1 MPAFR
6 LQISMSLD
14 GCVAG
19 PDQSLDDPIGIGG
32 MQLHDWVR
40 PLATFRAM
48 HGEEGGET
56 NASDSVLKEAF
67 ANVGATVM
75 GRNMFGPVRGPW
87 LTDVPWDGWWG
98 KNPPYHHPVFVL
110 THFPRPPLTLE
121 GGTTFHFVTEGLED
135 ALLRAAKA
143 APDKDVQVAGGASI
157 VRQALAEKWID
168 VMDIHLV
175 PVLLGRG
182 ERIFDGTADLRGFHL
197 VRTIAAPGVTH
208 YSYLKNA

>member
-19 PDQSLDDPIGIGG
+19 PNQSLDDPIGMGG
-32 MQLHDWVR
+32 GQLHEWVF
-40 PLATFRAM
+40 PLAAWREM
-48 HGEEGGET
+48 HGLEGGEKT
-56 NASDSVLKEAF
+56 ASDSVLREAN

-87 LTDVPWDGWWG
+87 RDDAPWEGWWG
-98 KNPPYHHPVFVL
+98 KNPPYHHPVFVV
-110 THFPRPPLTLE
+110 THHPRPPLSLE
-121 GGTTFHFVTEGLED
+121 GGTTFHFVDGLEE
-135 ALLRAAKA
+135 ALLRAAKTA
-143 APDKDVQVAGGASI
+143 LDKDVAIAGGASV
-157 VRQALAEKWID
+157 VRQALADRWISI
-168 VMDIHLV
+168 MDLHVV

-182 ERIFDGTADLRGFHL
+182 ERIFDDTSDLRGFRL

-208 YSYLKNA
+208 YSFIRG